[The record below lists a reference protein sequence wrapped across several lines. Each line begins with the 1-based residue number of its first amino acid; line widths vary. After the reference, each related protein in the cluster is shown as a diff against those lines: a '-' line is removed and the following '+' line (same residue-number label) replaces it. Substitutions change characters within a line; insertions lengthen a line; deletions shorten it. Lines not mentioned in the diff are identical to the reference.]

1 MGFLCVGSAISVRW
15 IFLQIRMEGGGG
27 KQEET
32 ARPAAHC
39 LKINDT
45 ETGEVSGRVPKVLRQ
60 KDDTE
65 RMEA

>member
-1 MGFLCVGSAISVRW
+1 MEILI
-15 IFLQIRMEGGGG
+15 QIYRFIQSKG
-27 KQEET
+27 
-32 ARPAAHC
+32 RPKSGEAHC

>member
-1 MGFLCVGSAISVRW
+1 MPIPGAELNQNQSIND
-15 IFLQIRMEGGGG
+15 L
-27 KQEET
+27 T
-32 ARPAAHC
+32 HC

>member
-1 MGFLCVGSAISVRW
+1 MQFFSYVSYSLVKPSRTLPWTGGMRKESQMNRW
-15 IFLQIRMEGGGG
+15 E
-27 KQEET
+27 
-32 ARPAAHC
+32 PHC

>member
-1 MGFLCVGSAISVRW
+1 MFQGSSFFKVEITRRS
-15 IFLQIRMEGGGG
+15 M
-27 KQEET
+27 
-32 ARPAAHC
+32 AHC

>member
-1 MGFLCVGSAISVRW
+1 MQKSR
-15 IFLQIRMEGGGG
+15 
-27 KQEET
+27 ET
-32 ARPAAHC
+32 YHPAPSLASGILPFCKYPHC